1 MFSCKVRTTAI
12 TPSTNRSLG
21 VDLPAQARGALT
33 GAVFCTLTL
42 PITNYRYCK
51 SMGLPV
57 DPATL
62 YKAYIPTVLRDIVYG
77 MARTW
82 MTQEL
87 LKAYP
92 DLPKTTNGRFFLAF
106 MAVMASCVTSAP
118 GNEVR
123 GYYLQPPDRRLPVKE
138 FFQPIRFV
146 RSTSVGAMIMSTAMG
161 VGAVVSPVAQENV
174 SVLRSWA
181 RNNQTDAIV
190 LLWIVHQLLE
200 SSRSGALH
208 EAVVAQQQAKKKD

>member
-1 MFSCKVRTTAI
+1 
-12 TPSTNRSLG
+12 
-21 VDLPAQARGALT
+21 
-33 GAVFCTLTL
+33 
-42 PITNYRYCK
+42 
-51 SMGLPV
+51 MGLPV

-87 LKAYP
+87 LKSYP
-92 DLPKTTNGRFFLAF
+92 DLPKTTQGRFFLAF

-123 GYYLQPPDRRLPVKE
+123 GYYLQPADRRLPVKE
-138 FFQPIRFV
+138 FFQPARFV

-161 VGAVVSPVAQENV
+161 VGAMVSPIAQDNV
-174 SVLRSWA
+174 SALRAWA
-181 RNNQTDAIV
+181 KANQTDAIILMF
-190 LLWIVHQLLE
+190 LLHQMLE
-200 SSRSGALH
+200 SSRSA
-208 EAVVAQQQAKKKD
+208 AVVEAAEKSAHKKD